1 MALTV
6 EVPESVAEVVAM
18 LGEDDVVIAGG
29 TEVMPRVTTR
39 ATGVERLVSLRRTA
53 WRASSCR
60 AAAPSSVPRPRWRS
74 SAAMSG
80 SRC

>member
-39 ATGVERLVSLRRTA
+39 ATGIARLVSLRRTGLA
-53 WRASSCR
+53 GIE
-60 AAAPSSVPRPRWRS
+60 VHGRPRRHRRRNDAG
-74 SAAMSG
+74 AA
-80 SRC
+80 RPR